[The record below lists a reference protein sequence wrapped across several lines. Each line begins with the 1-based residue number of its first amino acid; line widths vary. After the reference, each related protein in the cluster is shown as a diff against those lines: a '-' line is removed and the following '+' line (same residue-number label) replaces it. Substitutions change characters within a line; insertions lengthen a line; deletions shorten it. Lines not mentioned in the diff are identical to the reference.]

1 MQIGPYSLPNRLVLA
16 PMAGV
21 TDLPFRKLCRKLGA
35 GLAVSEMVSC
45 NSALWGSRQTLRRMN
60 HEGENDPKSVQ
71 IAGADPVMMAEA
83 ARFNVERGAQ
93 IIDINMGCPARK
105 VCNVLAGSALLKD
118 ESLVARILDAVVAAV
133 DVPVTLKIRTGWDP
147 QNRNAVR
154 IARIAERAGIQA
166 LAIHGRTRD
175 CAYRGNAEYRTIRS
189 VKQET
194 ALPVIA
200 NGDITGPEK
209 ARQVLDFT
217 GADALM
223 IGRAAQGRPWIFR
236 EIEHY
241 LSTGSLLPEPD
252 VEEIRS
258 IMIDHLNNLYA
269 FYGEYTGVRVA
280 RKHIGWYSKGHAR
293 GAEFRQQI
301 NRAESVEQQLR
312 MIEAF
317 FDQIAERRGMAA

>member
-1 MQIGPYSLPNRLVLA
+1 
-16 PMAGV
+16 
-21 TDLPFRKLCRKLGA
+21 
-35 GLAVSEMVSC
+35 
-45 NSALWGSRQTLRRMN
+45 
-60 HEGENDPKSVQ
+60 
-71 IAGADPVMMAEA
+71 
-83 ARFNVERGAQ
+83 
-93 IIDINMGCPARK
+93 
-105 VCNVLAGSALLKD
+105 
-118 ESLVARILDAVVAAV
+118 
-133 DVPVTLKIRTGWDP
+133 
-147 QNRNAVR
+147 
-154 IARIAERAGIQA
+154 
-166 LAIHGRTRD
+166 
-175 CAYRGNAEYRTIRS
+175 
-189 VKQET
+189 
-194 ALPVIA
+194 
-200 NGDITGPEK
+200 
-209 ARQVLDFT
+209 
-217 GADALM
+217 M